1 MCTKVYSLNVIEYV
15 WRFALNV
22 VVWSVNLAVQ
32 IKVTKVFIYFSI
44 GEKIDITVIVY
55 ELASIIFGVSVC
67 GDK

>member
-1 MCTKVYSLNVIEYV
+1 MRTKVHSLNVIEYV
-15 WRFALNV
+15 WRFALSV

-32 IKVTKVFIYFSI
+32 IKFIYFSI

-55 ELASIIFGVSVC
+55 ESSIIFGVSVC